1 MIQFFNKK
9 FFILFLFPLILG
21 GMCVLS
27 FEPFNFF
34 FVNFFSFCSLF
45 FLLIYIKKKSKSI
58 YRKKPFVKNLLLL
71 GTSYGFGFFF
81 FGFYWIAYSL
91 TFDNSFK
98 FLIPFAL
105 ILIPLFL
112 SLFFSLPIM
121 LVGSLVDKNL
131 SSIFLI
137 SLAFSIADFLRSIVL
152 TGFPWNLWL
161 YSFSWSIESLQILSS
176 IGTFSLNL
184 LIIILFFI
192 PSALFFK
199 NKAKYFFIIF
209 FIVLFI
215 SNYFYGSHKIN
226 STSYNQEEKINF
238 KIVSGGMSL
247 SEFRDKEQVT
257 SRLIKFSDPDR
268 EKKTIF
274 VWPEGVFFGENFNNL
289 EDVKILFKKNFS
301 KNHLIVFG
309 VNTESKED
317 GNSIPKY
324 FNSMVVVD
332 NNFNIVSKYHK
343 KKLVPFG
350 EFLPFEN
357 FLSKLGIKKVTP
369 GYSSFSKGNN
379 NSVINLKFDKK
390 NINFLALICYEVIF
404 PHLAENKKNQ
414 FNFIINISEDAWFGE
429 SIGPYQ
435 HFSKAIFRSIDS
447 ETFIV
452 RSANKGV
459 SAFISPHGRILKSL
473 RPNEAGNIEMEL
485 PLLEVNKNGP
495 KKSLIFLSLL
505 ITFFFTFFLLRKFK
519 L

>member
-1 MIQFFNKK
+1 MVQFFNKK
-9 FFILFLFPLILG
+9 FFIIFLFPLILG
-21 GMCVLS
+21 GICVLS
-27 FEPFNFF
+27 FQPFNFF
-34 FVNFFSFCSLF
+34 FVNFFSLSLLF
-45 FLLIYIKKKSKSI
+45 FLIIYVKKKSKSI
-58 YRKKPFVKNLLLL
+58 YRKKPFLKNLFLL
-71 GTSYGFGFFF
+71 GTFYGFGFFF
-81 FGFYWIAYSL
+81 FGFYWIVYSL
-91 TFDNSFK
+91 TFDDSFK

-112 SLFFSLPIM
+112 SLFFSMPIV
-121 LVGSLVDKNL
+121 LVGSFVDKNL

-137 SLAFSIADFLRSIVL
+137 SFAFSIADFLRSTVL

-184 LIIILFFI
+184 LIITLFFI

-199 NKAKYFFIIF
+199 SKAKYFFVIF
-209 FIVLFI
+209 FILLFI
-215 SNYFYGSHKIN
+215 PNYFYGSYKIN
-226 STSYNQEEKINF
+226 STSYNQDNKINF
-238 KIVSGGMSL
+238 KIVSGGLNL
-247 SEFRDKEQVT
+247 SEFRDKKQVA
-257 SRLIKFSDPDR
+257 SRLIKFSDPDK

-289 EDVKILFKKNFS
+289 KDIKSLFKKNFS
-301 KNHLIVFG
+301 TNHLIIFG
-309 VNTESKED
+309 VNTKIKQGD
-317 GNSIPKY
+317 NLAPKH

-332 NNFNIVSKYHK
+332 NNLNIISRYDK

-357 FLSKLGIKKVTP
+357 FLSKVGIKKITP
-369 GYSSFSKGNN
+369 GYSSFSKGEN

-447 ETFIV
+447 ETFII
-452 RSANKGV
+452 RAANKGI
-459 SAFISPHGRILKSL
+459 SAFISPHGNILKSL
-473 RPNEAGNIEMEL
+473 SPNEAGNIEMEL
-485 PLLEVNKNGP
+485 PLLEANKGGS
-495 KKSLIFLSLL
+495 KKSLIFLLLL